1 MKVILFCAGGL
12 SSSLLVNKV
21 KDAAKKRNIDLQFE
35 AYGSRSFSKLEGAD
49 ALLVAPQVRHM
60 KKTYDE
66 MVKLP
71 TAYIDFKSYGS
82 MDGDAVLNLALDLLN
97 INKDI

>member
-1 MKVILFCAGGL
+1 MKVIMFCAGGL

-66 MVKLP
+66 MVKL
-71 TAYIDFKSYGS
+71 DRKS
-82 MDGDAVLNLALDLLN
+82 VV
-97 INKDI
+97 

>member
-1 MKVILFCAGGL
+1 
-12 SSSLLVNKV
+12 
-21 KDAAKKRNIDLQFE
+21 
-35 AYGSRSFSKLEGAD
+35 
-49 ALLVAPQVRHM
+49 M

-82 MDGDAVLNLALDLLN
+82 MDGNAVLNLALDLLN